1 MAKQRCNAIKCVKS
15 IEIINFKCRCNNIY
29 CSMHRLP
36 ETHDCSYNFKKTNTD
51 ATTQKQI
58 ENMKCVSDKLIRI

>member
-1 MAKQRCNAIKCVKS
+1 
-15 IEIINFKCRCNNIY
+15 
-29 CSMHRLP
+29 MHRLP